1 MYREAGDTE
10 GGKSVVRMWGV
21 RKGTIGFLGLVFLV
35 LSYNILSNLP
45 LRIRTGAGQMRIC
58 EGIIRTYQL
67 GMLEKNG
74 VTSWSLALMGH
85 INTGSRLRM
94 R

>member
-45 LRIRTGAGQMRIC
+45 LRIRTGAGQVVFYMSSSFC
-58 EGIIRTYQL
+58 P
-67 GMLEKNG
+67 K
-74 VTSWSLALMGH
+74 
-85 INTGSRLRM
+85 
-94 R
+94 